1 MNDRIEEA
9 LRLRGS
15 SRCWTVAGGL
25 AGLGNGRQGVAEVAA
40 VAVGA
45 AGGGGEQLAREGLV
59 AGVADHRSQLLHA
72 VREPAP
78 PVVGARAALPLVAQ
92 LRLQG
97 ALSVSLQLHHLPV
110 ILLLATCVLRSSF
123 PVTRSVKHRIRVK
136 NIEFRIGLPN

>member
-15 SRCWTVAGGL
+15 SRWRTVAGGL

-59 AGVADHRSQLLHA
+59 AGVADHGAQLLHA

-97 ALSVSLQLHHLPV
+97 ALSVRLQLHLPV